1 MILEFYPIF
10 ASVVYKKNFFWGKKF
25 PSFLHI
31 SKKSSTFA
39 ADIGLRTLQFYI
51 TMKKILSLFTLILLV
66 QWTFAVDPSANLATY
81 YANIDGKATDS
92 NDNLRKALCTII
104 SDGYTK
110 IGYSSLPNSVYAA
123 SSNPSDFY
131 NGSGSSKTMEDIY
144 SSYPYN
150 SSQDGSSA
158 TTCGTGWNKEHTVPQ
173 SWFGKASPMVSDA
186 HHVFPTDIRMNSVR
200 SNYPYGE
207 NNATKSCSDYGYGHL
222 GTSTFSGYTGQ
233 VFDPGSKEDCGG
245 NCYRGDIA
253 RVYFYMATR
262 YRTTNF
268 TNGTGGTSFTYTNG
282 VADLTDYMKNLMLKW
297 HREDPVSEKELKR
310 NNAIY
315 AHQKNRNPFV
325 DYPCLVEYIWGDKKG
340 ETVSL
345 SSLISGY
352 TGVGTDCCSSEPTLT
367 VSSSS
372 VTISPIATSSSTTQ
386 TFTVTGANLTGSISI
401 TKNSGSSSYITVNP
415 TSITSGY
422 NGTTPITI
430 TYNAPASAG
439 THTATLTISSTGAT
453 PVTVNITASC
463 AASYTATWMA
473 DGSQVGTSYAASGT
487 RPDVPAT
494 NPSNCTSSR
503 VFMGWTATSG
513 YSGNSA
519 PGDLFTTTAPT
530 ITTDKTFY
538 AVYADKETSGGG
550 GSSSSASYTF
560 SNKSWAASPSNW
572 TSGKDGNGFSNSG
585 VQVTTG
591 ASGANATCPTSYN
604 SISSIVI
611 SYCTNASKGAGS
623 ITMTVGS
630 TSVSNNVSTTG
641 GTTPRDLTFDF
652 SSTKPSGAP
661 QITVTCTTNSI
672 YICGVTITYGGGG
685 STTYSNYST
694 QCTAC
699 TPVAATASYAYPTRT
714 TTCGGS
720 VSNTFTTNSNATVSY
735 TSSNETV
742 ATVASDGTVTPVG
755 AGTATITATVPANTC
770 YTGGAS
776 ASFTLTVNRTST
788 SASFVSPT
796 TTVGVGSSV
805 TNTVTTESDGT
816 VTYSSDNTSVATVNS
831 SGQVTGKVAGTAT
844 ITANIAQSSCYN
856 ATSASYTITVEAA
869 PEYTVTF
876 MNMGGTHDTR
886 TGTAGSAISAVSDP
900 TACAG
905 YTFEGWST
913 SQYVVDNTVTPS
925 LSTPTTIPVGGAT
938 YYAVYSKT
946 EGSGSSAAT
955 AGTTLWSEDFSG
967 YSANNVPSGTIASS
981 HTGTTIYG
989 NSTITYACDKGGGTT
1004 KIYAEK
1010 LAGGTSPEIL
1020 IAKSNGSFSIS
1031 GIPTGSAETM
1041 TLLFNTNKSG
1051 SPSNFSI
1058 TSGTSGISIGSL
1070 SSPAANQLSCSI
1082 TNANG
1087 VTTFDLTIK
1096 YTSSQNSREDNFLL
1110 TVATAGSGGSTTY
1123 HTTAPD
1129 CSCTA
1134 TITATSNDD
1143 SMGTVG
1149 VTLP

>member
-1 MILEFYPIF
+1 MGG
-10 ASVVYKKNFFWGKKF
+10 KNF
-25 PSFLHI
+25 PNFLQI

-39 ADIGLRTLQFYI
+39 ADIGLRPLQFYT

-66 QWTFAVDPSANLATY
+66 QWTFAVDPSTNLATY

-92 NDNLRKALCTII
+92 NDNLRKTLCTII
-104 SDGYTK
+104 SNGYTT

-186 HHVFPTDIRMNSVR
+186 HHVFPTDIRMNSCR

-207 NNATKSCSDYGYGHL
+207 NNASKYCSSYGYGHL

-245 NCYRGDIA
+245 NCYRGDLA

-401 TKNSGSSSYITVNP
+401 TKNSGSSSYITVSP

-422 NGTTPITI
+422 NGTNIIAI

-473 DGSQVGTSYAASGT
+473 DGSQVGTSYAASGAS
-487 RPDVPAT
+487 PDVPAS

-503 VFMGWTATSG
+503 VFVGWTATSG

-519 PGDLFTTTAPT
+519 PADLFTTTAPT
-530 ITTDKTFY
+530 MTTDKIFY
-538 AVYADKETSGGG
+538 AVYADKETLGG
-550 GSSSSASYTF
+550 GSPVVTTVF
-560 SNKSWAASPSNW
+560 ST
-572 TSGKDGNGFSNSG
+572 TSLGSTNT
-585 VQVTTG
+585 VTTG
-591 ASGANATCPTSYN
+591 YTVSATASAKSGYYQDGSGTSGVTIYN
-604 SISSIVI
+604 TTTPMFTSTPSAISLTVSI
-611 SYCTNASKGAGS
+611 GAGS
-623 ITMTVGS
+623 GNLDFSDYVYATLVNGSGTAIGTAVQITNHVTTSTGDSYTVSIPTTGI
-630 TSVSNNVSTTG
+630 TSANGIYLYHTKESGKNIRYYSASLSITTG
-641 GTTPRDLTFDF
+641 G
-652 SSTKPSGAP
+652 ST
-661 QITVTCTTNSI
+661 
-672 YICGVTITYGGGG
+672 
-685 STTYSNYST
+685 TTYSNYST
-694 QCTAC
+694 QCTASSC
-699 TPVAATASYAYPTRT
+699 TLSSITLNTSSVQKSFSVGDAFNYTGLVVTANYSDCESKTVTPT
-714 TTCGGS
+714 S
-720 VSNTFTTNSNATVSY
+720 VSSPDMSTTGNKTVTVSY
-735 TSSNETV
+735 TES
-742 ATVASDGTVTPVG
+742 GTTK
-755 AGTATITATVPANTC
+755 TAT
-770 YTGGAS
+770 
-776 ASFTLTVNRTST
+776 
-788 SASFVSPT
+788 
-796 TTVGVGSSV
+796 
-805 TNTVTTESDGT
+805 
-816 VTYSSDNTSVATVNS
+816 
-831 SGQVTGKVAGTAT
+831 
-844 ITANIAQSSCYN
+844 
-856 ATSASYTITVEAA
+856 YTITVETA

-876 MNMGGTHDTR
+876 MNMGGTHATC
-886 TGTAGSAISAVSDP
+886 TGTAGSAITAVSDP
-900 TACAG
+900 TACTG

-913 SQYVVDNTVTPS
+913 SQYAVDNTVTPS
-925 LSTPTTIPVGGAT
+925 LSTPTTIPAGNVT

-946 EGSGSSAAT
+946 EGSGLSAAT
-955 AGTTLWSEDFSG
+955 AGTTLWSEGFSG
-967 YSANNVPSGTIASS
+967 YSANNVPSGTITSS

-989 NSTITYACDKGGGTT
+989 NSTITYACDNGGGTT

-1087 VTTFDLTIK
+1087 VTTFDLTIT

-1110 TVATAGSGGSTTY
+1110 TVASAGSGGSTTY

-1143 SMGTVG
+1143 SMGTVS
-1149 VTLP
+1149 VTTP

>member
-10 ASVVYKKNFFWGKKF
+10 ASVVYKKNFLGGKKF

-39 ADIGLRTLQFYI
+39 ADFGLRTLQFYT

-66 QWTFAVDPSANLATY
+66 QWTFAVDPSTNLATY

-104 SDGYTK
+104 SDGYTT

-123 SSNPSDFY
+123 SSDPSDFY
-131 NGSGSSKTMEDIY
+131 NGSSKTMEDIY

-150 SSQDGSSA
+150 SSQGGSSA
-158 TTCGTGWNKEHTVPQ
+158 NTCGTGWNKEHTVPQ

-186 HHVFPTDIRMNSVR
+186 HHVFPTDIRMNSCR

-207 NNATKSCSDYGYGHL
+207 NNASKYCSSYGYGHL

-245 NCYRGDIA
+245 NCYRGDLA

-340 ETVSL
+340 ETVNL

-352 TGVGTDCCSSEPTLT
+352 VGVGTDCCSSEPTLT

-372 VTISPIATSSSTTQ
+372 ITIGPIATSSSTTQ

-401 TKNSGSSSYITVNP
+401 TKNSGSSSYITVSP

-422 NGTTPITI
+422 NGTNIITI
-430 TYNAPASAG
+430 TYNAPASVG

-473 DGSQVGTSYAASGT
+473 DGSQVGTSYAASGAS
-487 RPDVPAT
+487 PELPAS

-503 VFMGWTATSG
+503 VFVGWTDNEN
-513 YSGNSA
+513 YSGS
-519 PGDLFTTTAPT
+519 GSGLFTDEAPT
-530 ITTDKTFY
+530 MNTDKTFY

-550 GSSSSASYTF
+550 SPVVTTVFSTTSLGST
-560 SNKSWAASPSNW
+560 N
-572 TSGKDGNGFSNSG
+572 T
-585 VQVTTG
+585 VTTG
-591 ASGANATCPTSYN
+591 YTVSATASAKSGYYQDGSGTSGVTIYN
-604 SISSIVI
+604 TTTPMFTSTPSAISLTVSI
-611 SYCTNASKGAGS
+611 GAGS
-623 ITMTVGS
+623 GNLDFSDYVYATLVNGSGTAIGTAVQITNHVTTSTGDSYTVSIPTTGI
-630 TSVSNNVSTTG
+630 TSANGIYLYHTKESGKNIRYYSASLSITTG
-641 GTTPRDLTFDF
+641 G
-652 SSTKPSGAP
+652 ST
-661 QITVTCTTNSI
+661 
-672 YICGVTITYGGGG
+672 
-685 STTYSNYST
+685 TTYSNYST
-694 QCTAC
+694 QCTASSC
-699 TPVAATASYAYPTRT
+699 TLSSITLNTSSVQKSFSVGDAFNYTGLVVTANYSDCESKTVTPT
-714 TTCGGS
+714 S
-720 VSNTFTTNSNATVSY
+720 VSSPDMSTTGNKTVTVSY
-735 TSSNETV
+735 TES
-742 ATVASDGTVTPVG
+742 GTTK
-755 AGTATITATVPANTC
+755 TAT
-770 YTGGAS
+770 
-776 ASFTLTVNRTST
+776 
-788 SASFVSPT
+788 
-796 TTVGVGSSV
+796 
-805 TNTVTTESDGT
+805 
-816 VTYSSDNTSVATVNS
+816 
-831 SGQVTGKVAGTAT
+831 
-844 ITANIAQSSCYN
+844 
-856 ATSASYTITVEAA
+856 YTITVEAA

-876 MNMGGTHDTR
+876 MNMGGTHATC

-913 SQYVVDNTVTPS
+913 SQYAVDNTVTPS
-925 LSTPTTIPVGGAT
+925 LSTPTTIPVGGVT

-946 EGSGSSAAT
+946 EGSGSSSTSEIT
-955 AGTTLWSEDFSG
+955 ASTTLVSGSTSG
-967 YSANNVPSGTIASS
+967 YTFATGKNGGSSNPTYNRTGRDVRLYAKNQITISASSTITQIVFNLSTQGEKRLAPITASEGTIA
-981 HTGTTIYG
+981 TQ
-989 NSTITYACDKGGGTT
+989 NSGDKKVTW
-1004 KIYAEK
+1004 
-1010 LAGGTSPEIL
+1010 
-1020 IAKSNGSFSIS
+1020 
-1031 GIPTGSAETM
+1031 TGSA
-1041 TLLFNTNKSG
+1041 TLVTFTVGGNATYG
-1051 SPSNFSI
+1051 SDGASKAGQLCFTSVNI
-1058 TSGTSGISIGSL
+1058 TSGSGS
-1070 SSPAANQLSCSI
+1070 
-1082 TNANG
+1082 
-1087 VTTFDLTIK
+1087 
-1096 YTSSQNSREDNFLL
+1096 
-1110 TVATAGSGGSTTY
+1110 STTY

-1143 SMGTVG
+1143 SMGTAS
-1149 VTLP
+1149 VTTP

>member
-1 MILEFYPIF
+1 MKHRHHIFSLVFAVVLLLPLPVRAITSSYYNSINGQKETALRNALYTITLAGPSGMSYDGLWTAYKTTDVYPSDSTGKAGKIWDMYSDCLF
-10 ASVVYKKNFFWGKKF
+10 TPTGKGDGKQCGTYSGVCDCFNREHSLPKSWFSEKKPAYYDLGHIVPTDGKVNGMRSNNVFGECASGYETWGTGKLGKA
-25 PSFLHI
+25 
-31 SKKSSTFA
+31 KAVTTTNVKGSSTITTTFTGTAFEPADKYKGDFA
-39 ADIGLRTLQFYI
+39 RMYMYMVIRYKPGN
-51 TMKKILSLFTLILLV
+51 S
-66 QWTFAVDPSANLATY
+66 
-81 YANIDGKATDS
+81 
-92 NDNLRKALCTII
+92 
-104 SDGYTK
+104 
-110 IGYSSLPNSVYAA
+110 NSVDLAA
-123 SSNPSDFY
+123 AGEGSTMFNSDD
-131 NGSGSSKTMEDIY
+131 T
-144 SSYPYN
+144 
-150 SSQDGSSA
+150 
-158 TTCGTGWNKEHTVPQ
+158 
-173 SWFGKASPMVSDA
+173 
-186 HHVFPTDIRMNSVR
+186 
-200 SNYPYGE
+200 NYG
-207 NNATKSCSDYGYGHL
+207 
-222 GTSTFSGYTGQ
+222 
-233 VFDPGSKEDCGG
+233 
-245 NCYRGDIA
+245 
-253 RVYFYMATR
+253 
-262 YRTTNF
+262 
-268 TNGTGGTSFTYTNG
+268 
-282 VADLTDYMKNLMLKW
+282 LTDYSIALLMKW
-297 HREDPVSEKELKR
+297 HRQDPVSQKEIDR
-310 NNAIY
+310 NNGMETT
-315 AHQKNRNPFV
+315 QGNRNPFI
-325 DYPCLVEYIWGDKKG
+325 DYPCLAEYLWGNKAGQAVTLSELVGTFTGSWTSGDG
-340 ETVSL
+340 CPCVGPTITSPTGTVNIGTTNTSNSIYKDVTVQGTNL
-345 SSLISGY
+345 ENSSLILTIG
-352 TGVGTDCCSSEPTLT
+352 GTHGSYFKLPGG
-367 VSSSS
+367 
-372 VTISPIATSSSTTQ
+372 ASSTT
-386 TFTVTGANLTGSISI
+386 I
-401 TKNSGSSSYITVNP
+401 TKAQAEA
-415 TSITSGY
+415 GY
-422 NGTTPITI
+422 NITI
-430 TYNAPASAG
+430 TYTPTANGS
-439 THTATLTISSTGAT
+439 HTATLTISGCGVTSHVVTLTGT
-453 PVTVNITASC
+453 CTTV
-463 AASYTATWMA
+463 YTATWMA
-473 DGSQVGTSYAASGT
+473 DGSQVGTSYAASGAS
-487 RPDVPAT
+487 PELPAST
-494 NPSNCTSSR
+494 PSCTSSR
-503 VFMGWTATSG
+503 VFMGWTAISG

-591 ASGANATCPTSYN
+591 VSGANATCPTSYN

-876 MNMGGTHDTR
+876 MNMGGTHATR
-886 TGTAGSAISAVSDP
+886 TGTAGSAISAVSEP

-913 SQYVVDNTVTPS
+913 SQYAVDNTSTPS
-925 LSTPTTIPVGGAT
+925 LSTPTTIPAGNVT

-946 EGSGSSAAT
+946 EGSGSSSTSNIT
-955 AGTTLWSEDFSG
+955 ASTTLVSG
-967 YSANNVPSGTIASS
+967 ITTNGYTFATGKNGGSSNPTYNTTGGDVRLYAKNQITISASSTITQIVFNLSTQGLKRLAPITASAGTIA
-981 HTGTTIYG
+981 TQ
-989 NSTITYACDKGGGTT
+989 NSGDDKVTW
-1004 KIYAEK
+1004 
-1010 LAGGTSPEIL
+1010 
-1020 IAKSNGSFSIS
+1020 
-1031 GIPTGSAETM
+1031 TGSATSVTFTVGNNATFGTEATKAGQLCF
-1041 TLLFNTNKSG
+1041 TSVD
-1051 SPSNFSI
+1051 I
-1058 TSGTSGISIGSL
+1058 TSGSG
-1070 SSPAANQLSCSI
+1070 SS
-1082 TNANG
+1082 
-1087 VTTFDLTIK
+1087 TI
-1096 YTSSQNSREDNFLL
+1096 
-1110 TVATAGSGGSTTY
+1110 Y

-1143 SMGTVG
+1143 SMGTAS
-1149 VTLP
+1149 VTTP

>member
-1 MILEFYPIF
+1 M
-10 ASVVYKKNFFWGKKF
+10 KHR
-25 PSFLHI
+25 LHI
-31 SKKSSTFA
+31 FSLVFA
-39 ADIGLRTLQFYI
+39 ALLCSA
-51 TMKKILSLFTLILLV
+51 SL
-66 QWTFAVDPSANLATY
+66 WAVDPSTNLATY

-92 NDNLRKALCTII
+92 NDNLRKTLCTII
-104 SDGYTK
+104 SNGYTT

-131 NGSGSSKTMEDIY
+131 NGSSKTMEDIY

-173 SWFGKASPMVSDA
+173 SWFEKASPMVSDA
-186 HHVFPTDIRMNSVR
+186 HHVFPTDIRMNSCR
-200 SNYPYGE
+200 SSYPYGE
-207 NNATKSCSDYGYGHL
+207 NNASKYCSSYGYGHL

-268 TNGTGGTSFTYTNG
+268 TNGTGGTSFTYTDG

-401 TKNSGSSSYITVNP
+401 TKNSGSSSYITVSP

-422 NGTTPITI
+422 NGTNIITI

-473 DGSQVGTSYAASGT
+473 DGSQVSTSYAASGT
-487 RPDVPAT
+487 RPDVPAS

-503 VFMGWTATSG
+503 VFVGWTDNEN
-513 YSGNSA
+513 YSGNGS
-519 PGDLFTTTAPT
+519 GLFTDEAP
-530 ITTDKTFY
+530 IMTTDKTFY
-538 AVYADKETSGGG
+538 AVYADKTE
-550 GSSSSASYTF
+550 
-560 SNKSWAASPSNW
+560 
-572 TSGKDGNGFSNSG
+572 
-585 VQVTTG
+585 G
-591 ASGANATCPTSYN
+591 ASGTATFTASD
-604 SISSIVI
+604 ISSTPLAGTNTWTHTATGITLSLSAGQRYTSGTPNTFTVTKGTSNYAQLSGDKTITQVVATI
-611 SYCTNASKGAGS
+611 SGDNYKINSATPGS
-623 ITMTVGS
+623 LTTSGTTQTISNINS
-630 TSVSNNVSTTG
+630 TSVKMTATSDYQI
-641 GTTPRDLTFDF
+641 RLT
-652 SSTKPSGAP
+652 
-661 QITVTCTTNSI
+661 QLVVTYTS
-672 YICGVTITYGGGG
+672 VTYD
-685 STTYSNYST
+685 NYST
-694 QCTAC
+694 QCTASSC
-699 TPVAATASYAYPTRT
+699 TLSNITLNTSIVQKSFAVGDAFNYTGLIVTANYSDCISKTVTPT
-714 TTCGGS
+714 S
-720 VSNTFTTNSNATVSY
+720 VSSPDMSTTGDKTVTVSY
-735 TSSNETV
+735 IES
-742 ATVASDGTVTPVG
+742 GTTK
-755 AGTATITATVPANTC
+755 TAT
-770 YTGGAS
+770 
-776 ASFTLTVNRTST
+776 
-788 SASFVSPT
+788 
-796 TTVGVGSSV
+796 
-805 TNTVTTESDGT
+805 
-816 VTYSSDNTSVATVNS
+816 
-831 SGQVTGKVAGTAT
+831 
-844 ITANIAQSSCYN
+844 
-856 ATSASYTITVEAA
+856 YTITVEAA

-876 MNMGGTHDTR
+876 MNMGGTHATR

-913 SQYVVDNTVTPS
+913 PQYAVDNTVTPS
-925 LSTPTTIPVGGAT
+925 LSTPTTIPVGGVT

-967 YSANNVPSGTIASS
+967 YSANNVPSGTITSS

-989 NSTITYACDKGGGTT
+989 NSTITYACDNGGGAT

-1051 SPSNFSI
+1051 NPSNFSI

-1087 VTTFDLTIK
+1087 VTTFDLTIT

-1134 TITATSNDD
+1134 TITATSNDA

>member
-10 ASVVYKKNFFWGKKF
+10 ASVVYKKNFLGGKKF
-25 PSFLHI
+25 PSFLQI

-39 ADIGLRTLQFYI
+39 ADIGLRTLQFYT

-66 QWTFAVDPSANLATY
+66 QWTFAVDPSTDLATY
-81 YANIDGKATDS
+81 YAKIDGKATDS
-92 NDNLRKALCTII
+92 NDNLRKTLCTII
-104 SDGYTK
+104 SNDYTT

-123 SSNPSDFY
+123 SRNPSDFY

-186 HHVFPTDIRMNSVR
+186 HHVFPTDIRMNSCR

-207 NNATKSCSDYGYGHL
+207 NNASKYCSSYGYGHL

-401 TKNSGSSSYITVNP
+401 TKNSGSSSYITVSP

-422 NGTTPITI
+422 NGTNIITI

-473 DGSQVGTSYAASGT
+473 DGSQVGTSYAASGAS
-487 RPDVPAT
+487 PDVPAL

-503 VFMGWTATSG
+503 VFVGWTAISG

-519 PGDLFTTTAPT
+519 PADLFTTTAPT
-530 ITTDKTFY
+530 ITTDKTFF

-550 GSSSSASYTF
+550 
-560 SNKSWAASPSNW
+560 
-572 TSGKDGNGFSNSG
+572 
-585 VQVTTG
+585 
-591 ASGANATCPTSYN
+591 ASGSVTITTSTTNIPTSYGSANTFTEYTLEGYKFQIQQMYLN
-604 SISSIVI
+604 SGKLQWRAAGNASGTGTMYNSGTFPGKISSIVLTYNSSDGNKNFTLNVGSSANPTSGTSI
-611 SYCTNASKGAGS
+611 TPTSSGLVYTFNCSSQNADYFVLTNGSGAGYLDQIVINYS
-623 ITMTVGS
+623 GS
-630 TSVSNNVSTTG
+630 T
-641 GTTPRDLTFDF
+641 
-652 SSTKPSGAP
+652 
-661 QITVTCTTNSI
+661 
-672 YICGVTITYGGGG
+672 
-685 STTYSNYST
+685 TTYSNYST

-776 ASFTLTVNRTST
+776 ASFTLTVNRNTGT
-788 SASFVSPT
+788 ASFNTPT
-796 TTVGVGSSV
+796 TTVNKGATV
-805 TNTVTTESDGT
+805 TNVVTTNSDGA
-816 VTYSSDNTSVATVNS
+816 VTYSSNNTSVATVNAL
-831 SGQVTGKVAGTAT
+831 GVVTGVSAGTAT
-844 ITANIAQSSCYN
+844 ITANVAQSTCYT
-856 ATSASYTITVEAA
+856 AASTSYTITVETA

-876 MNMGGTHDTR
+876 MNMGGTHATR

-900 TACAG
+900 TACTG

-913 SQYVVDNTVTPS
+913 SQYAVDNTVTPS
-925 LSTPTTIPVGGAT
+925 LSTPTTIPVGGVT

-946 EGSGSSAAT
+946 EGSGSSSTSEIT
-955 AGTTLWSEDFSG
+955 ASTTLVSGSTSG
-967 YSANNVPSGTIASS
+967 YTFATGKNGGSSNPTYNSTGRDVRLYAKNQITISASSTITQIVFNLSTQGEKRLAPITASEGTIA
-981 HTGTTIYG
+981 TQ
-989 NSTITYACDKGGGTT
+989 NSGDKKVTW
-1004 KIYAEK
+1004 
-1010 LAGGTSPEIL
+1010 
-1020 IAKSNGSFSIS
+1020 
-1031 GIPTGSAETM
+1031 TGSA
-1041 TLLFNTNKSG
+1041 TLVTFTVGGNATYG
-1051 SPSNFSI
+1051 SDGASKAGQLCFTSVNI
-1058 TSGTSGISIGSL
+1058 TSGSGS
-1070 SSPAANQLSCSI
+1070 
-1082 TNANG
+1082 
-1087 VTTFDLTIK
+1087 
-1096 YTSSQNSREDNFLL
+1096 
-1110 TVATAGSGGSTTY
+1110 STTY

-1129 CSCTA
+1129 CSCTV

-1143 SMGTVG
+1143 SMGTVS
-1149 VTLP
+1149 VTIP

>member
-1 MILEFYPIF
+1 MG
-10 ASVVYKKNFFWGKKF
+10 GKKF

-39 ADIGLRTLQFYI
+39 ADIGLRPLQFYT

-66 QWTFAVDPSANLATY
+66 QWTFAVDPSTNLATY

-92 NDNLRKALCTII
+92 NDNLRKTLCTII
-104 SDGYTK
+104 SNGYTT

-186 HHVFPTDIRMNSVR
+186 HHVFPTDIRMNSCR

-207 NNATKSCSDYGYGHL
+207 NNASKYCSSYGYGHL

-245 NCYRGDIA
+245 NCYRGDLA

-401 TKNSGSSSYITVNP
+401 TKNSGSSSYITVSP

-422 NGTTPITI
+422 NGTNIIAI

-473 DGSQVGTSYAASGT
+473 DGSQVGTSYAASGAS
-487 RPDVPAT
+487 PDVPAS

-503 VFMGWTATSG
+503 VFVGWTATSG

-519 PGDLFTTTAPT
+519 PADLFTTTAPT
-530 ITTDKTFY
+530 MTTDKIFY
-538 AVYADKETSGGG
+538 AVYADKETLGG
-550 GSSSSASYTF
+550 GSPVVTTVF
-560 SNKSWAASPSNW
+560 ST
-572 TSGKDGNGFSNSG
+572 TSLGSTNT
-585 VQVTTG
+585 VTTG
-591 ASGANATCPTSYN
+591 YTVSATASAKSGYYQDGSGTSGVTIYN
-604 SISSIVI
+604 TTTPMFTSTPSAISLTVSI
-611 SYCTNASKGAGS
+611 GAGS
-623 ITMTVGS
+623 GNLDFSDYVYATLVNGSGTAIGTAVQITNHVTTSTGDSYTVSIPTTGI
-630 TSVSNNVSTTG
+630 TSANGIYLYHTKESGKNIRYYSASLSITTG
-641 GTTPRDLTFDF
+641 G
-652 SSTKPSGAP
+652 ST
-661 QITVTCTTNSI
+661 
-672 YICGVTITYGGGG
+672 
-685 STTYSNYST
+685 TTYSNYST
-694 QCTAC
+694 QCTASSC
-699 TPVAATASYAYPTRT
+699 TLSSITLNTSSVQKSFSVGDAFNYTGLVVTANYSDCESKTVTPT
-714 TTCGGS
+714 S
-720 VSNTFTTNSNATVSY
+720 VSSPDMSTTGNKTVTVSY
-735 TSSNETV
+735 TES
-742 ATVASDGTVTPVG
+742 GTTK
-755 AGTATITATVPANTC
+755 TAT
-770 YTGGAS
+770 
-776 ASFTLTVNRTST
+776 
-788 SASFVSPT
+788 
-796 TTVGVGSSV
+796 
-805 TNTVTTESDGT
+805 
-816 VTYSSDNTSVATVNS
+816 
-831 SGQVTGKVAGTAT
+831 
-844 ITANIAQSSCYN
+844 
-856 ATSASYTITVEAA
+856 YTITVETA

-876 MNMGGTHDTR
+876 MNMGGTHATC
-886 TGTAGSAISAVSDP
+886 TGTAGSAITAVSDP
-900 TACAG
+900 TACTG

-913 SQYVVDNTVTPS
+913 SQYAVDNTVTPS
-925 LSTPTTIPVGGAT
+925 LSTPTTIPVGGVT

-946 EGSGSSAAT
+946 EGSGLSAAT
-955 AGTTLWSEDFSG
+955 AGTTLWSEGFSG
-967 YSANNVPSGTIASS
+967 YSANNVPSGTITSS

-989 NSTITYACDKGGGTT
+989 NSTITYACDNGGGTT

-1087 VTTFDLTIK
+1087 VTTFDLTIT

-1110 TVATAGSGGSTTY
+1110 TVASAGSGGSTTY

-1143 SMGTVG
+1143 SMGTVS
-1149 VTLP
+1149 VTTP

>member
-10 ASVVYKKNFFWGKKF
+10 ASVVYKKNFLGGKKF

-39 ADIGLRTLQFYI
+39 ADIGLRTLQFYT
-51 TMKKILSLFTLILLV
+51 TMKKILSFFTLILLV
-66 QWTFAVDPSANLATY
+66 QWTFAVDPSTNLATY

-92 NDNLRKALCTII
+92 NDNLRKELCTII
-104 SDGYTK
+104 SNGYTT

-186 HHVFPTDIRMNSVR
+186 HHVFPTDIRMNSCR

-207 NNATKSCSDYGYGHL
+207 NNASKYCSSYGYGHL

-245 NCYRGDIA
+245 NCYRGDLA

-297 HREDPVSEKELKR
+297 HREDPVSEKELIR

-325 DYPCLVEYIWGDKKG
+325 DYPCLAEYIWGDKKG
-340 ETVSL
+340 EAVSL

-352 TGVGTDCCSSEPTLT
+352 VGVGTDCCSSEPTLT

-372 VTISPIATSSSTTQ
+372 ITIGPIATSSSTTQ

-401 TKNSGSSSYITVNP
+401 TKNSGSSSYITVSP

-422 NGTTPITI
+422 NGTNPITI

-463 AASYTATWMA
+463 AASCTATWMA
-473 DGSQVGTSYAASGT
+473 DGSTFGTSTAASGAS
-487 RPDVPAT
+487 PELPAP

-503 VFMGWTATSG
+503 VFVGWTDNEN
-513 YSGNSA
+513 YSGS
-519 PGDLFTTTAPT
+519 GSDLFTDEAPT
-530 ITTDKTFY
+530 MTTDKTFF
-538 AVYADKETSGGG
+538 AVYADKSTGAGG
-550 GSSSSASYTF
+550 GSPVVTTVF
-560 SNKSWAASPSNW
+560 ST
-572 TSGKDGNGFSNSG
+572 TSLGSTNT
-585 VQVTTG
+585 VTTG
-591 ASGANATCPTSYN
+591 YTVSATASAKSGYYQDGSGTSGVTIYN
-604 SISSIVI
+604 TTTPMFTSTPSAISLTVSI
-611 SYCTNASKGAGS
+611 GAGS
-623 ITMTVGS
+623 GNLDFSDYVYATLVNGSGTAIGTAVQITNHVTTS
-630 TSVSNNVSTTG
+630 TGDSYIVSIPTTGITSANGIYLYHTKESGKNIRYYSASLSITTG
-641 GTTPRDLTFDF
+641 G
-652 SSTKPSGAP
+652 ST
-661 QITVTCTTNSI
+661 
-672 YICGVTITYGGGG
+672 
-685 STTYSNYST
+685 TTYSNYST
-694 QCTAC
+694 QCTASSC
-699 TPVAATASYAYPTRT
+699 TLSSIALNTSSVQKSFAVGDAFNYTDLVVTANYSDCESKTVTPT
-714 TTCGGS
+714 S
-720 VSNTFTTNSNATVSY
+720 VSSPDMSTTGDKTVTVSY
-735 TSSNETV
+735 TESGT
-742 ATVASDGTVTPVG
+742 TKTVT
-755 AGTATITATVPANTC
+755 
-770 YTGGAS
+770 
-776 ASFTLTVNRTST
+776 
-788 SASFVSPT
+788 
-796 TTVGVGSSV
+796 
-805 TNTVTTESDGT
+805 
-816 VTYSSDNTSVATVNS
+816 
-831 SGQVTGKVAGTAT
+831 
-844 ITANIAQSSCYN
+844 
-856 ATSASYTITVEAA
+856 YTITVEAA

-876 MNMGGTHDTR
+876 MNMGGTHATC

-900 TACAG
+900 TACTG

-913 SQYVVDNTVTPS
+913 SQYAVDNTVTPS

-967 YSANNVPSGTIASS
+967 YSANNVPSDTITSS
-981 HTGTTIYG
+981 HTGTTIYC
-989 NSTITYACDKGGGTT
+989 NSTITYACDNGGGTT
-1004 KIYAEK
+1004 KIYAAK

-1031 GIPTGSAETM
+1031 GIPTGSAKTM

-1087 VTTFDLTIK
+1087 VTTFDLTIT

-1110 TVATAGSGGSTTY
+1110 TVASAGSGSSTTY

-1143 SMGTVG
+1143 SMGTAS
-1149 VTLP
+1149 VTTP

>member
-39 ADIGLRTLQFYI
+39 ADIGLRTLQFYT

-66 QWTFAVDPSANLATY
+66 QWTFAVDPSTNLATY

-92 NDNLRKALCTII
+92 NDNLRKTLCTII
-104 SDGYTK
+104 SNGYTT

-186 HHVFPTDIRMNSVR
+186 HHVFPTDIRMNSCR

-207 NNATKSCSDYGYGHL
+207 NNASKYCSSYGYGHL

-401 TKNSGSSSYITVNP
+401 TKNSGSSSYITVSP

-422 NGTTPITI
+422 NGTNIITI

-473 DGSQVGTSYAASGT
+473 DGSQVGTSYAASGAS
-487 RPDVPAT
+487 PDVPAS

-503 VFMGWTATSG
+503 VFVGWTDNEN
-513 YSGNSA
+513 YSGS
-519 PGDLFTTTAPT
+519 GSDLFTDEAPT
-530 ITTDKTFY
+530 MTTDKTFF
-538 AVYADKETSGGG
+538 AVYADKSTGAGG
-550 GSSSSASYTF
+550 GSPVVTTVF
-560 SNKSWAASPSNW
+560 ST
-572 TSGKDGNGFSNSG
+572 TSLGSTNT
-585 VQVTTG
+585 VTTG
-591 ASGANATCPTSYN
+591 YTVSATASAKSGYYQDGSGTSGVTIYN
-604 SISSIVI
+604 TTTPMFTSTPSAISLTVSI
-611 SYCTNASKGAGS
+611 GAGS
-623 ITMTVGS
+623 GNLDFSDYVYATLVNGSGTAIGTAVQITNHVTTS
-630 TSVSNNVSTTG
+630 TGDSYIVSIPTTGITSANGIYLYHTKESGKNIRYYSASLSITTG
-641 GTTPRDLTFDF
+641 G
-652 SSTKPSGAP
+652 ST
-661 QITVTCTTNSI
+661 
-672 YICGVTITYGGGG
+672 
-685 STTYSNYST
+685 TTYSNYST
-694 QCTAC
+694 QCTASSC
-699 TPVAATASYAYPTRT
+699 TLSSIALNTSSVQKSFAVGDAFNYTDLVVTANYSDCESKTVTPT
-714 TTCGGS
+714 S
-720 VSNTFTTNSNATVSY
+720 VSSPDMSTTGDKTVTVSY
-735 TSSNETV
+735 TESGT
-742 ATVASDGTVTPVG
+742 TKTVT
-755 AGTATITATVPANTC
+755 
-770 YTGGAS
+770 
-776 ASFTLTVNRTST
+776 
-788 SASFVSPT
+788 
-796 TTVGVGSSV
+796 
-805 TNTVTTESDGT
+805 
-816 VTYSSDNTSVATVNS
+816 
-831 SGQVTGKVAGTAT
+831 
-844 ITANIAQSSCYN
+844 
-856 ATSASYTITVEAA
+856 YTITVEAA

-876 MNMGGTHDTR
+876 MNMGGTHATC

-900 TACAG
+900 TACTG

-913 SQYVVDNTVTPS
+913 AQYAVDNTVTPS
-925 LSTPTTIPVGGAT
+925 LSTPTTIPVGGVT

-946 EGSGSSAAT
+946 EGSGSSGT
-955 AGTTLWSEDFSG
+955 AEFAPTNFSRQGT
-967 YSANNVPSGTIASS
+967 SGTGSEISA
-981 HTGTTIYG
+981 TVNDVTF
-989 NSTITYACDKGGGTT
+989 ACDKGFGTT
-1004 KIYAEK
+1004 QIRCYKD
-1010 LAGGTSPEIL
+1010 GTITISSLNTITD
-1020 IAKSNGSFSIS
+1020 IAF
-1031 GIPTGSAETM
+1031 T
-1041 TLLFNTNKSG
+1041 FSG
-1051 SPSNFSI
+1051 SYTGGLSTSYTNLSTTSWTQELGSQARI
-1058 TSGTSGISIGSL
+1058 T
-1070 SSPAANQLSCSI
+1070 A
-1082 TNANG
+1082 
-1087 VTTFDLTIK
+1087 
-1096 YTSSQNSREDNFLL
+1096 L
-1110 TVATAGSGGSTTY
+1110 TVTYIGGSSTTY

-1143 SMGTVG
+1143 SMGTAS
-1149 VTLP
+1149 VTTP

>member
-39 ADIGLRTLQFYI
+39 ADIGLRTLQFYT

-66 QWTFAVDPSANLATY
+66 QWTFAVDPSTNLATY
-81 YANIDGKATDS
+81 YAKIDGKATDS
-92 NDNLRKALCTII
+92 NDNLRTTLCSII
-104 SDGYTK
+104 STGYTT

-186 HHVFPTDIRMNSVR
+186 HHVFPTDIRMNSCR

-207 NNATKSCSDYGYGHL
+207 NNASKYCSSYGYGHL

-233 VFDPGSKEDCGG
+233 VFDPGSTEDCGG
-245 NCYRGDIA
+245 KCYRGDLA

-262 YRTTNF
+262 YRTTDF
-268 TNGTGGTSFTYTNG
+268 TSGTGYTSFTYTNG

-352 TGVGTDCCSSEPTLT
+352 VGVGTDCCSTDPTLT

-372 VTISPIATSSSTTQ
+372 ITIGPIATSSSTTQ

-503 VFMGWTATSG
+503 VFVGWTAISG

-538 AVYADKETSGGG
+538 AVYADKSTSAGGG
-550 GSSSSASYTF
+550 TGSETLTCSAGTIDNNTMRFNTTNFSVEHAKGKSTNFASYSPWRIYNGNTVTISGSLSITSVIITCGSEAYATVASNATLTPTGGGRVSAS
-560 SNKSWAASPSNW
+560 
-572 TSGKDGNGFSNSG
+572 
-585 VQVTTG
+585 V
-591 ASGANATCPTSYN
+591 
-604 SISSIVI
+604 
-611 SYCTNASKGAGS
+611 
-623 ITMTVGS
+623 
-630 TSVSNNVSTTG
+630 
-641 GTTPRDLTFDF
+641 
-652 SSTKPSGAP
+652 SSTKCTITANG
-661 QITVTCTTNSI
+661 TVTSLVISPSAQTRWSEIEINYS
-672 YICGVTITYGGGG
+672 GGGG

-735 TSSNETV
+735 TNSNETV

-876 MNMGGTHDTR
+876 MNMGGTHATC

-900 TACAG
+900 TACTG

-913 SQYVVDNTVTPS
+913 SQYAVDNTVTPS
-925 LSTPTTIPVGGAT
+925 LSTPTTIPVGGVT

-967 YSANNVPSGTIASS
+967 YRANNVPSGTITSS

-989 NSTITYACDKGGGTT
+989 NSTITYACDNGGGTT

-1087 VTTFDLTIK
+1087 VTTFDLTIT

-1110 TVATAGSGGSTTY
+1110 TVASAGSGSSTTY

-1143 SMGTVG
+1143 SMGTVS
-1149 VTLP
+1149 VTTP

>member
-1 MILEFYPIF
+1 MG
-10 ASVVYKKNFFWGKKF
+10 GKKF

-39 ADIGLRTLQFYI
+39 ADIGLRTFQFY
-51 TMKKILSLFTLILLV
+51 TAMKKILSLFTLILLV
-66 QWTFAVDPSANLATY
+66 QWTFAVDPSTNLATY

-92 NDNLRKALCTII
+92 NDNLRKTLCTII
-104 SDGYTK
+104 SNGYTT

-186 HHVFPTDIRMNSVR
+186 HHVFPTDIRMNSCR

-207 NNATKSCSDYGYGHL
+207 NNASKYCSSYGYGHL

-245 NCYRGDIA
+245 NCYRGDLA

-401 TKNSGSSSYITVNP
+401 TKNSGSSSYITVSP

-422 NGTTPITI
+422 NGTNIIAI

-473 DGSQVGTSYAASGT
+473 DGSQVGTSYAASGAS
-487 RPDVPAT
+487 PDVPAS

-503 VFMGWTATSG
+503 VFVGWTATSG

-519 PGDLFTTTAPT
+519 PADLFTTTAPT
-530 ITTDKTFY
+530 MTTDKIFY
-538 AVYADKETSGGG
+538 AVYADKETLGG
-550 GSSSSASYTF
+550 GSPVVTTVF
-560 SNKSWAASPSNW
+560 ST
-572 TSGKDGNGFSNSG
+572 TSLGSTNT
-585 VQVTTG
+585 VTTG
-591 ASGANATCPTSYN
+591 YTVSATASAKSGYYQDGSGTSGVTIYN
-604 SISSIVI
+604 TTTPMFTSTPSAISLTVSI
-611 SYCTNASKGAGS
+611 GAGS
-623 ITMTVGS
+623 GNLDFSDYVYATLVNGSGTAIGTAVQITNHVTTSTGDSYTVSIPTTGI
-630 TSVSNNVSTTG
+630 TSANGIYLYHTKESGKNIRYYSASLSITTG
-641 GTTPRDLTFDF
+641 G
-652 SSTKPSGAP
+652 ST
-661 QITVTCTTNSI
+661 
-672 YICGVTITYGGGG
+672 
-685 STTYSNYST
+685 TTYSNYST
-694 QCTAC
+694 QCTASSC
-699 TPVAATASYAYPTRT
+699 TLSSITLNTSSVQKSFSVGDAFNYTGLVVTANYSDCESKTVTPT
-714 TTCGGS
+714 S
-720 VSNTFTTNSNATVSY
+720 VSSPDMSTTGNKTVTVSY
-735 TSSNETV
+735 TES
-742 ATVASDGTVTPVG
+742 GTTK
-755 AGTATITATVPANTC
+755 TAT
-770 YTGGAS
+770 
-776 ASFTLTVNRTST
+776 
-788 SASFVSPT
+788 
-796 TTVGVGSSV
+796 
-805 TNTVTTESDGT
+805 
-816 VTYSSDNTSVATVNS
+816 
-831 SGQVTGKVAGTAT
+831 
-844 ITANIAQSSCYN
+844 
-856 ATSASYTITVEAA
+856 YTITVETA

-876 MNMGGTHDTR
+876 MNMGGTHATC
-886 TGTAGSAISAVSDP
+886 TGTAGSAITAVSDP
-900 TACAG
+900 TACTG

-913 SQYVVDNTVTPS
+913 SQYAVDNTVTPS
-925 LSTPTTIPVGGAT
+925 LSTPTTIPVGGVT

-946 EGSGSSAAT
+946 EGSGSSSTSEIT
-955 AGTTLWSEDFSG
+955 ASTTLVSGSTSG
-967 YSANNVPSGTIASS
+967 YTFATGKNGGSSNPTYNSTGRDVRLYAKNQITISASNTITQIVFNLSTQGEKRLAPIKASEGTIA
-981 HTGTTIYG
+981 TQNLG
-989 NSTITYACDKGGGTT
+989 DKKVTW
-1004 KIYAEK
+1004 
-1010 LAGGTSPEIL
+1010 
-1020 IAKSNGSFSIS
+1020 
-1031 GIPTGSAETM
+1031 TGSATSV
-1041 TLLFNTNKSG
+1041 TFTVGGNATYG
-1051 SPSNFSI
+1051 SDGASKAGQLCFTSVDI
-1058 TSGTSGISIGSL
+1058 TSGSGS
-1070 SSPAANQLSCSI
+1070 
-1082 TNANG
+1082 
-1087 VTTFDLTIK
+1087 
-1096 YTSSQNSREDNFLL
+1096 
-1110 TVATAGSGGSTTY
+1110 STTY

-1143 SMGTVG
+1143 SMGTVS
-1149 VTLP
+1149 VATP

>member
-1 MILEFYPIF
+1 M
-10 ASVVYKKNFFWGKKF
+10 AKKI

-39 ADIGLRTLQFYI
+39 ADIGLRTFQFY
-51 TMKKILSLFTLILLV
+51 TAMKKILSLFTLILLV
-66 QWTFAVDPSANLATY
+66 QWTFAVDPSTNLATY

-92 NDNLRKALCTII
+92 NDNLRKTLCTII
-104 SDGYTK
+104 SNGYTT

-173 SWFGKASPMVSDA
+173 SWFNESSPMKSDA
-186 HHVFPTDIRMNSVR
+186 HHVFPTDIRMNSCR

-207 NNATKSCSDYGYGHL
+207 NNASKYCSSYGYGHL

-245 NCYRGDIA
+245 NCYRGDLA

-315 AHQKNRNPFV
+315 AHQHNRNPFV

-401 TKNSGSSSYITVNP
+401 TKNSGSSSYITVSP

-422 NGTTPITI
+422 NGTNIITI

-463 AASYTATWMA
+463 AASCTATWMA
-473 DGSQVGTSYAASGT
+473 DGSQVGTSYAASGAS
-487 RPDVPAT
+487 PDVPAS

-503 VFMGWTATSG
+503 VFVGWTATSG

-519 PGDLFTTTAPT
+519 PADLFTTTAPT
-530 ITTDKTFY
+530 ITTDKTFF
-538 AVYADKETSGGG
+538 AVYADKSTSAGGGTGSETLTCSAGTIDNNTMRFNTTNFSVEHAKGISANFASYSPWRIYNGNTVTISGSFSITSVVITCGSNDYAKVASNAKLTPTGGGTVSASASSTTCTIAATGTVTSLVISPSAQTRWSEIKINYSGGG
-550 GSSSSASYTF
+550 
-560 SNKSWAASPSNW
+560 
-572 TSGKDGNGFSNSG
+572 
-585 VQVTTG
+585 
-591 ASGANATCPTSYN
+591 
-604 SISSIVI
+604 SI
-611 SYCTNASKGAGS
+611 
-623 ITMTVGS
+623 
-630 TSVSNNVSTTG
+630 
-641 GTTPRDLTFDF
+641 
-652 SSTKPSGAP
+652 
-661 QITVTCTTNSI
+661 
-672 YICGVTITYGGGG
+672 
-685 STTYSNYST
+685 TYSNYST
-694 QCTAC
+694 QCTASSC
-699 TPVAATASYAYPTRT
+699 TLSNITLNTSIVQKSFAVGDAFNYTGLIVTANYSDCISKTVTPT
-714 TTCGGS
+714 S
-720 VSNTFTTNSNATVSY
+720 VSSPDMSTTGDKTVTVSY
-735 TSSNETV
+735 IES
-742 ATVASDGTVTPVG
+742 GTTK
-755 AGTATITATVPANTC
+755 TAT
-770 YTGGAS
+770 
-776 ASFTLTVNRTST
+776 
-788 SASFVSPT
+788 
-796 TTVGVGSSV
+796 
-805 TNTVTTESDGT
+805 
-816 VTYSSDNTSVATVNS
+816 
-831 SGQVTGKVAGTAT
+831 
-844 ITANIAQSSCYN
+844 
-856 ATSASYTITVEAA
+856 YTITVEAA

-876 MNMGGTHDTR
+876 MNMGGTHATR

-900 TACAG
+900 TACTG

-913 SQYVVDNTVTPS
+913 LQYAVDNTGTPS
-925 LSTPTTIPVGGAT
+925 LSTPTTIPVGGVT

-946 EGSGSSAAT
+946 EGSGSSGT
-955 AGTTLWSEDFSG
+955 AEFAPTNFSRQGT
-967 YSANNVPSGTIASS
+967 SGTGSEISA
-981 HTGTTIYG
+981 TVNDVTF
-989 NSTITYACDKGGGTT
+989 ACDKGFGTT
-1004 KIYAEK
+1004 QIRCYKD
-1010 LAGGTSPEIL
+1010 GTITISSLNTITD
-1020 IAKSNGSFSIS
+1020 IAF
-1031 GIPTGSAETM
+1031 T
-1041 TLLFNTNKSG
+1041 FSG
-1051 SPSNFSI
+1051 SYTGGLSTSYTDLSTTSWTQELGSQARI
-1058 TSGTSGISIGSL
+1058 T
-1070 SSPAANQLSCSI
+1070 A
-1082 TNANG
+1082 
-1087 VTTFDLTIK
+1087 
-1096 YTSSQNSREDNFLL
+1096 L
-1110 TVATAGSGGSTTY
+1110 TVTYIGGSSTTY

-1129 CSCTA
+1129 CSCTV

-1143 SMGTVG
+1143 SMGTVS
-1149 VTLP
+1149 VTIP

>member
-1 MILEFYPIF
+1 MNNLIQNIMRKHFLLSF
-10 ASVVYKKNFFWGKKF
+10 ALFCC
-25 PSFLHI
+25 
-31 SKKSSTFA
+31 A
-39 ADIGLRTLQFYI
+39 AL
-51 TMKKILSLFTLILLV
+51 
-66 QWTFAVDPSANLATY
+66 WAVDPSTNLVTY

-92 NDNLRKALCTII
+92 NDNLRTTLCSII
-104 SDGYTK
+104 STGYTT

-123 SSNPSDFY
+123 SSDPSDFY
-131 NGSGSSKTMEDIY
+131 EGSSKTMEDIY

-158 TTCGTGWNKEHTVPQ
+158 TTCGMGWNKEHTVPQ

-186 HHVFPTDIRMNSVR
+186 HHIFPTDIRMNSCR

-207 NNATKSCSDYGYGHL
+207 NNASKYCSSYGYGHL

-233 VFDPGSKEDCGG
+233 VFDPGSTEDCGG
-245 NCYRGDIA
+245 KCYRGDLA

-262 YRTTNF
+262 YRTTDF
-268 TNGTGGTSFTYTNG
+268 TSGTGYTSFTYTNG

-315 AHQKNRNPFV
+315 AHQHNRNPFV

-401 TKNSGSSSYITVNP
+401 TKNSGSSSYITVSP

-422 NGTTPITI
+422 NGTNIITI

-463 AASYTATWMA
+463 AASCTATWMA
-473 DGSQVGTSYAASGT
+473 DGSTFGTSTAASGAS
-487 RPDVPAT
+487 PELPAL

-503 VFMGWTATSG
+503 VFVGWTAISG

-538 AVYADKETSGGG
+538 AVYADKETGAGGGAGSETLTCSAGTIDNNTMRFNTTNFSVEHAKGKSTNFASYSPWRIYNGNTVTISGSLSITSVIITCGSEAYATVASNATLTPTGG
-550 GSSSSASYTF
+550 GSVSAS
-560 SNKSWAASPSNW
+560 
-572 TSGKDGNGFSNSG
+572 
-585 VQVTTG
+585 V
-591 ASGANATCPTSYN
+591 
-604 SISSIVI
+604 
-611 SYCTNASKGAGS
+611 
-623 ITMTVGS
+623 
-630 TSVSNNVSTTG
+630 
-641 GTTPRDLTFDF
+641 
-652 SSTKPSGAP
+652 SSTKCTITANG
-661 QITVTCTTNSI
+661 TVTSLVISPSAQTRWSEIEINYS
-672 YICGVTITYGGGG
+672 GGGG

-735 TSSNETV
+735 TNSNETV

-844 ITANIAQSSCYN
+844 ITANIAQSSCYT
-856 ATSASYTITVEAA
+856 AASTSYTITVETA

-876 MNMGGTHDTR
+876 MNMGGTHATC
-886 TGTAGSAISAVSDP
+886 TGTAGSAISAVSEP
-900 TACAG
+900 AACTG

-913 SQYVVDNTVTPS
+913 SQYAVDNTGTPS
-925 LSTPTTIPVGGAT
+925 LSTPTTIPAGNVT

-946 EGSGSSAAT
+946 EGSGSSSTSNIT
-955 AGTTLWSEDFSG
+955 ASASLVSGSTSG
-967 YSANNVPSGTIASS
+967 YTFATGKNGGSSDPTYNSTGSDVRLYAKNQITISASSTITQIVFNLSTQGKKRLAHITASEGTIA
-981 HTGTTIYG
+981 TQ
-989 NSTITYACDKGGGTT
+989 NSGDNKVTW
-1004 KIYAEK
+1004 
-1010 LAGGTSPEIL
+1010 
-1020 IAKSNGSFSIS
+1020 
-1031 GIPTGSAETM
+1031 TGSATSV
-1041 TLLFNTNKSG
+1041 TFTVGDKATYGGDGASKAGQLCFTSVD
-1051 SPSNFSI
+1051 I
-1058 TSGTSGISIGSL
+1058 TSGSGS
-1070 SSPAANQLSCSI
+1070 
-1082 TNANG
+1082 
-1087 VTTFDLTIK
+1087 
-1096 YTSSQNSREDNFLL
+1096 
-1110 TVATAGSGGSTTY
+1110 STTY

-1143 SMGTVG
+1143 SMGTAS
-1149 VTLP
+1149 VTTP

>member
-25 PSFLHI
+25 PSFLQI

-39 ADIGLRTLQFYI
+39 ADIGLRTLQFYT

-66 QWTFAVDPSANLATY
+66 QWTFAVDPSTNLATY

-92 NDNLRKALCTII
+92 NDNLRKTLCTII
-104 SDGYTK
+104 SNGYTT

-123 SSNPSDFY
+123 SRNPSDFY

-186 HHVFPTDIRMNSVR
+186 HHVFPTDIRMNSCR

-207 NNATKSCSDYGYGHL
+207 NNASKYCSSYGYGHL

-401 TKNSGSSSYITVNP
+401 TKNSGSSSYITVSP

-422 NGTTPITI
+422 NGTNIITI

-473 DGSQVGTSYAASGT
+473 DGSQVGTSYAASGAS
-487 RPDVPAT
+487 PDVPAS

-503 VFMGWTATSG
+503 VFVGWTDNEN
-513 YSGNSA
+513 YSGS
-519 PGDLFTTTAPT
+519 GSGLFTDEAPT
-530 ITTDKTFY
+530 MNTDKTFY

-550 GSSSSASYTF
+550 SPVVTTVFSTTSLGST
-560 SNKSWAASPSNW
+560 N
-572 TSGKDGNGFSNSG
+572 T
-585 VQVTTG
+585 VTTG
-591 ASGANATCPTSYN
+591 YTVSATASAKSGYYQDGSGTSGVTIYN
-604 SISSIVI
+604 TTTPMFTSTPSAISLTVSI
-611 SYCTNASKGAGS
+611 GAGS
-623 ITMTVGS
+623 GNLDFSDYVYATLVNGSGTAIGTAVQITNHVTTSTGDSYTVSIPTTGI
-630 TSVSNNVSTTG
+630 TSANGIYLYHTKESGKNIRYYSASLSITTG
-641 GTTPRDLTFDF
+641 G
-652 SSTKPSGAP
+652 ST
-661 QITVTCTTNSI
+661 
-672 YICGVTITYGGGG
+672 
-685 STTYSNYST
+685 TTYSNYST
-694 QCTAC
+694 QCTASSC
-699 TPVAATASYAYPTRT
+699 TLSSITLNTSSVQKSFSVGDAFNYTGLIVTANYSDCESKTVTPT
-714 TTCGGS
+714 S
-720 VSNTFTTNSNATVSY
+720 VSSPVMSTTGNKTVTVSY
-735 TSSNETV
+735 TESGTTKI
-742 ATVASDGTVTPVG
+742 AT
-755 AGTATITATVPANTC
+755 
-770 YTGGAS
+770 
-776 ASFTLTVNRTST
+776 
-788 SASFVSPT
+788 
-796 TTVGVGSSV
+796 
-805 TNTVTTESDGT
+805 
-816 VTYSSDNTSVATVNS
+816 
-831 SGQVTGKVAGTAT
+831 
-844 ITANIAQSSCYN
+844 
-856 ATSASYTITVEAA
+856 YTITVEAA

-876 MNMGGTHDTR
+876 MNMGDTHDTR

-900 TACAG
+900 TACTG

-913 SQYVVDNTVTPS
+913 SQYAVDNTVTPS

-967 YSANNVPSGTIASS
+967 YSANNVPSGTITSS

-989 NSTITYACDKGGGTT
+989 NSTITYACDNGGGTT
-1004 KIYAEK
+1004 KIYAAK

-1087 VTTFDLTIK
+1087 VTTFDLTIT

-1110 TVATAGSGGSTTY
+1110 TVATAGGGSSTTY
-1123 HTTAPD
+1123 HTTEPD
-1129 CSCTA
+1129 CTCTA
-1134 TITATSNDD
+1134 TITATTDDD
-1143 SMGTVG
+1143 SMGTVS
-1149 VTLP
+1149 VTTP

>member
-1 MILEFYPIF
+1 
-10 ASVVYKKNFFWGKKF
+10 
-25 PSFLHI
+25 
-31 SKKSSTFA
+31 
-39 ADIGLRTLQFYI
+39 
-51 TMKKILSLFTLILLV
+51 MKKILSLFTLILLV
-66 QWTFAVDPSANLATY
+66 QWTFAVDPSTNLATY

-92 NDNLRKALCTII
+92 NDNLRKTLCTII
-104 SDGYTK
+104 SNGYTT

-173 SWFGKASPMVSDA
+173 SWFGKESPMVSDA
-186 HHVFPTDIRMNSVR
+186 HHVFPTDIRMNSCR

-207 NNATKSCSDYGYGHL
+207 NNASKYCSSYGYGHL

-245 NCYRGDIA
+245 KCYRGDLA

-268 TNGTGGTSFTYTNG
+268 TSGTGGTSFTYTNG

-297 HREDPVSEKELKR
+297 HREDPVSEKELIR

-325 DYPCLVEYIWGDKKG
+325 DYPCLAEYIWGDKKG
-340 ETVSL
+340 EAVSL

-352 TGVGTDCCSSEPTLT
+352 VGVGTDCCSSEPTLT

-372 VTISPIATSSSTTQ
+372 ITIGPIATSSSTTQ

-401 TKNSGSSSYITVNP
+401 TKNSGSSSYITVSP

-422 NGTTPITI
+422 NGTNPITI

-463 AASYTATWMA
+463 AASCTATWMA
-473 DGSQVGTSYAASGT
+473 DGSTFGTSTAASGAS
-487 RPDVPAT
+487 PELPAL

-503 VFMGWTATSG
+503 VFVGWTDNGSYNG
-513 YSGNSA
+513 DGS
-519 PGDLFTTTAPT
+519 DLFTDEAPT
-530 ITTDKTFY
+530 MTTDKTFF
-538 AVYADKETSGGG
+538 AVYADEETSGGG
-550 GSSSSASYTF
+550 
-560 SNKSWAASPSNW
+560 
-572 TSGKDGNGFSNSG
+572 
-585 VQVTTG
+585 
-591 ASGANATCPTSYN
+591 ASGSVTITTSTTNIPTSYGSANTFTEYTLEGYKFQIQQMYLN
-604 SISSIVI
+604 SGKLQWRAAGNASGTGTMYNSGTFPGKISSIVLTYNSSDGNKNFTLNVGSSANPTSGTSI
-611 SYCTNASKGAGS
+611 TPTSSGLVYTFNCSSQNADYFVLTNGSGAGYLDQIVINYS
-623 ITMTVGS
+623 GS
-630 TSVSNNVSTTG
+630 T
-641 GTTPRDLTFDF
+641 
-652 SSTKPSGAP
+652 
-661 QITVTCTTNSI
+661 
-672 YICGVTITYGGGG
+672 
-685 STTYSNYST
+685 TTYSNYST

-876 MNMGGTHDTR
+876 MNMGGTHATC

-900 TACAG
+900 TACNG

-913 SQYVVDNTVTPS
+913 LQYAVDNTGTPS

-946 EGSGSSAAT
+946 EGSGSSSTSEIT
-955 AGTTLWSEDFSG
+955 ASTTLVSGSTSG
-967 YSANNVPSGTIASS
+967 YTFATGKNGGSSNPTYNSTGRDVRLYAKNQITISASSTITQIVFNLSTQGEKRLAPITASEGTIA
-981 HTGTTIYG
+981 TQ
-989 NSTITYACDKGGGTT
+989 NSGDNKVTW
-1004 KIYAEK
+1004 
-1010 LAGGTSPEIL
+1010 
-1020 IAKSNGSFSIS
+1020 
-1031 GIPTGSAETM
+1031 TGSATSV
-1041 TLLFNTNKSG
+1041 TFTVGDKATYGGDGASKAGQLCFTSVN
-1051 SPSNFSI
+1051 I
-1058 TSGTSGISIGSL
+1058 TSGSGS
-1070 SSPAANQLSCSI
+1070 
-1082 TNANG
+1082 
-1087 VTTFDLTIK
+1087 
-1096 YTSSQNSREDNFLL
+1096 
-1110 TVATAGSGGSTTY
+1110 STTY

-1143 SMGTVG
+1143 SMGTAS
-1149 VTLP
+1149 VTTP

>member
-1 MILEFYPIF
+1 M
-10 ASVVYKKNFFWGKKF
+10 AKKI

-39 ADIGLRTLQFYI
+39 ADIGLRTFQFY
-51 TMKKILSLFTLILLV
+51 TAMKKILSLFTLILLV
-66 QWTFAVDPSANLATY
+66 QWTFAVDPSTNLATY

-92 NDNLRKALCTII
+92 NDNLRKTLCTII
-104 SDGYTK
+104 SNGYTT

-173 SWFGKASPMVSDA
+173 SWFNESSPMKSDA
-186 HHVFPTDIRMNSVR
+186 HHVFPTDIRMNSCR

-207 NNATKSCSDYGYGHL
+207 NNASKYCSSYGYGHL

-245 NCYRGDIA
+245 NCYRGDLA

-315 AHQKNRNPFV
+315 AHQHNRNPFV

-401 TKNSGSSSYITVNP
+401 TKNSGSSSYITVSP

-422 NGTTPITI
+422 NGTNIITI

-463 AASYTATWMA
+463 AASCTATWMA
-473 DGSQVGTSYAASGT
+473 DGSQVGTSYAASGAS
-487 RPDVPAT
+487 PDVPAS

-503 VFMGWTATSG
+503 VFVGWTATSG

-519 PGDLFTTTAPT
+519 PADLFTTTAPT
-530 ITTDKTFY
+530 ITTDKTFF
-538 AVYADKETSGGG
+538 AVYADKSTSAGGGTGSETLTCSAGTIDNNTMRFNTTNFSVEHAKGISANFASYSPWRIYNGNTVTISGSFSITSVVITCGSNDYAKVASNAKLTPTGGGTVSASASSTTCTIAATGTVTSLVISPSAQTRWSEIKINYSGGG
-550 GSSSSASYTF
+550 
-560 SNKSWAASPSNW
+560 
-572 TSGKDGNGFSNSG
+572 
-585 VQVTTG
+585 
-591 ASGANATCPTSYN
+591 
-604 SISSIVI
+604 SI
-611 SYCTNASKGAGS
+611 
-623 ITMTVGS
+623 
-630 TSVSNNVSTTG
+630 
-641 GTTPRDLTFDF
+641 
-652 SSTKPSGAP
+652 
-661 QITVTCTTNSI
+661 
-672 YICGVTITYGGGG
+672 
-685 STTYSNYST
+685 TYSNYST
-694 QCTAC
+694 QCTASSC
-699 TPVAATASYAYPTRT
+699 TLSNITLNTSIVQKSFAVGDAFNYTGLIVTANYSDCISKTVTPT
-714 TTCGGS
+714 S
-720 VSNTFTTNSNATVSY
+720 VSSPDMSTTGDKTVTVSY
-735 TSSNETV
+735 IES
-742 ATVASDGTVTPVG
+742 GTTK
-755 AGTATITATVPANTC
+755 TAT
-770 YTGGAS
+770 
-776 ASFTLTVNRTST
+776 
-788 SASFVSPT
+788 
-796 TTVGVGSSV
+796 
-805 TNTVTTESDGT
+805 
-816 VTYSSDNTSVATVNS
+816 
-831 SGQVTGKVAGTAT
+831 
-844 ITANIAQSSCYN
+844 
-856 ATSASYTITVEAA
+856 YTITVEAA

-876 MNMGGTHDTR
+876 MNMGGTHATR

-900 TACAG
+900 TACTG

-913 SQYVVDNTVTPS
+913 SQYAVDNTVTPS
-925 LSTPTTIPVGGAT
+925 LSTPTTIPVGGVT

-946 EGSGSSAAT
+946 EGSGSSGT
-955 AGTTLWSEDFSG
+955 AEFAPTNFSRQGT
-967 YSANNVPSGTIASS
+967 SGTGSEISA
-981 HTGTTIYG
+981 TVNDVTF
-989 NSTITYACDKGGGTT
+989 ACDKGFGTT
-1004 KIYAEK
+1004 QIRCYKD
-1010 LAGGTSPEIL
+1010 GTITISSLNTITD
-1020 IAKSNGSFSIS
+1020 IAF
-1031 GIPTGSAETM
+1031 T
-1041 TLLFNTNKSG
+1041 FSG
-1051 SPSNFSI
+1051 SYTGGLSTSYTDLSTTSWTQELGSQARI
-1058 TSGTSGISIGSL
+1058 T
-1070 SSPAANQLSCSI
+1070 A
-1082 TNANG
+1082 
-1087 VTTFDLTIK
+1087 
-1096 YTSSQNSREDNFLL
+1096 L
-1110 TVATAGSGGSTTY
+1110 TVTYIGGSSTTY

-1129 CSCTA
+1129 CSCTV

-1143 SMGTVG
+1143 SMGTVS
-1149 VTLP
+1149 VTIP

>member
-1 MILEFYPIF
+1 M
-10 ASVVYKKNFFWGKKF
+10 AKKI

-39 ADIGLRTLQFYI
+39 ADIGLRTLQFY
-51 TMKKILSLFTLILLV
+51 TAMKKILSLFTLILLV
-66 QWTFAVDPSANLATY
+66 QWTFAVDPSTNLATY

-92 NDNLRKALCTII
+92 NDNLRKTLCTII
-104 SDGYTK
+104 SNGYTT

-173 SWFGKASPMVSDA
+173 SWFNESSPMKSDA
-186 HHVFPTDIRMNSVR
+186 HHVFPTDIRMNSCR

-207 NNATKSCSDYGYGHL
+207 NNASKYCSSYGYGHL

-245 NCYRGDIA
+245 NCYRGDLA

-315 AHQKNRNPFV
+315 AHQHNRNPFV

-401 TKNSGSSSYITVNP
+401 TKNSGSSSYITVSP

-422 NGTTPITI
+422 NGTNIITI

-463 AASYTATWMA
+463 AASCTATWMA
-473 DGSQVGTSYAASGT
+473 DGSQVGTSYAASGAS
-487 RPDVPAT
+487 PDVPAS

-503 VFMGWTATSG
+503 VFVGWTATSG

-519 PGDLFTTTAPT
+519 PADLFTTTAPT
-530 ITTDKTFY
+530 ITTDKTFF
-538 AVYADKETSGGG
+538 AVYADKSTSAGGGTGSETLTCSAGTIDNNTMRFNTTNFSVEHAKGISANFASYSPWRIYNGNTVTISGSFSITSVVITCGSNDYAKVASNAKLTPTGGGTVSASASSTTCTIAATGTVTSLVISPSAQTRWSEIKINYSGGG
-550 GSSSSASYTF
+550 
-560 SNKSWAASPSNW
+560 
-572 TSGKDGNGFSNSG
+572 
-585 VQVTTG
+585 
-591 ASGANATCPTSYN
+591 
-604 SISSIVI
+604 SI
-611 SYCTNASKGAGS
+611 
-623 ITMTVGS
+623 
-630 TSVSNNVSTTG
+630 
-641 GTTPRDLTFDF
+641 
-652 SSTKPSGAP
+652 
-661 QITVTCTTNSI
+661 
-672 YICGVTITYGGGG
+672 
-685 STTYSNYST
+685 TYSNYST
-694 QCTAC
+694 QCTASSC
-699 TPVAATASYAYPTRT
+699 TLSNITLNTSIVQKSFAVGDAFNYTGLIVTANYSDCISKTVTPT
-714 TTCGGS
+714 S
-720 VSNTFTTNSNATVSY
+720 VSSPDMSTTGDKTVTVSY
-735 TSSNETV
+735 IES
-742 ATVASDGTVTPVG
+742 GTTK
-755 AGTATITATVPANTC
+755 TAT
-770 YTGGAS
+770 
-776 ASFTLTVNRTST
+776 
-788 SASFVSPT
+788 
-796 TTVGVGSSV
+796 
-805 TNTVTTESDGT
+805 
-816 VTYSSDNTSVATVNS
+816 
-831 SGQVTGKVAGTAT
+831 
-844 ITANIAQSSCYN
+844 
-856 ATSASYTITVEAA
+856 YTITVEAA

-876 MNMGGTHDTR
+876 MNMGGTHATR

-900 TACAG
+900 TACTG

-913 SQYVVDNTVTPS
+913 SQYAVDNTVTPS
-925 LSTPTTIPVGGAT
+925 LSTPTTIPVGGVT

-946 EGSGSSAAT
+946 EGSGSSGT
-955 AGTTLWSEDFSG
+955 AEFAPTNFSRQGT
-967 YSANNVPSGTIASS
+967 SGTGSEISA
-981 HTGTTIYG
+981 TVNDVTF
-989 NSTITYACDKGGGTT
+989 ACDKGFGTT
-1004 KIYAEK
+1004 QIRCYKD
-1010 LAGGTSPEIL
+1010 GTITISSLNTITD
-1020 IAKSNGSFSIS
+1020 IAF
-1031 GIPTGSAETM
+1031 T
-1041 TLLFNTNKSG
+1041 FSG
-1051 SPSNFSI
+1051 SYTGGLSTSYTDLSTTSWTQELGSQARI
-1058 TSGTSGISIGSL
+1058 T
-1070 SSPAANQLSCSI
+1070 A
-1082 TNANG
+1082 
-1087 VTTFDLTIK
+1087 
-1096 YTSSQNSREDNFLL
+1096 L
-1110 TVATAGSGGSTTY
+1110 TVTYIGGSSTTY

-1129 CSCTA
+1129 CSCTV

-1143 SMGTVG
+1143 SMGTVS
-1149 VTLP
+1149 VTIP